1 MNASPFRCTAV
12 VGAGAV
18 GGYFGA
24 MLARAGHPVTLIGR
38 PAHVEAIR
46 AQGLQLQ
53 RAGMPAESLHV
64 QAATELAA
72 VRGAGL
78 VLFCVKS
85 PDTETTARELAPLLD
100 DDALVLSLQNG
111 VDNADTIARHVT
123 RQAVASAVVYV
134 AAAMA
139 GPGIVAHFGRGDL
152 VIGSRP
158 GAEIAAARLQA
169 VADLFASAQ
178 VPVKVSP
185 DVTGELWQKLLANCA
200 WNALSAITQ
209 RTYGEVAAQPETL
222 EVRRAVVRE
231 AVAVAAALGRR
242 IDFEAAL
249 AAIERIA
256 PAMPKTYSS
265 TAQDLARGKPSEID
279 HLNGY
284 LVRQGARL
292 GVPTPV
298 NQALLALVKLAESAR
313 MSGH

>member
-1 MNASPFRCTAV
+1 MTASTFRSTAV

-18 GGYFGA
+18 GCYFGA

-38 PAHVEAIR
+38 PAHVQAMQ

-53 RAGMPAESLHV
+53 RAGVPAESLRV
-64 QAATELAA
+64 TATTDLAA
-72 VRGAGL
+72 VRGTGL

-111 VDNADTIARHVT
+111 VDNADTIARHVVKP
-123 RQAVASAVVYV
+123 AVAPAVVYV

-139 GPGIVAHFGRGDL
+139 APGVVAHFGRGDL

-158 GAEIAAARLQA
+158 GADVGAARLQA
-169 VADLFASAQ
+169 VVDLFAGAQ

-185 DVTGELWQKLLANCA
+185 DVTGDLWQKLLANCA

-209 RTYGEVAAQPETL
+209 RTYGEVAAQAETL

-231 AVAVAAALGRR
+231 AVAVAAAQGRT
-242 IDFEAAL
+242 IDFEAAMV
-249 AAIERIA
+249 AIERLA

-284 LVRQGARL
+284 LVRQGATL

-313 MSGH
+313 LPGH

>member
-1 MNASPFRCTAV
+1 MSKHPFRSIAV

-24 MLARAGHPVTLIGR
+24 MLARAGHAVTLIGR
-38 PAHVEAIR
+38 PAHVQAINE
-46 AQGLQLQ
+46 QGLQL
-53 RAGMPAESLHV
+53 RRSGAEPETLRV
-64 QAATELAA
+64 QAGTELAA

-85 PDTETTARELAPLLD
+85 PDTDATARALAPLLD

-111 VDNADTIARHVT
+111 VDNADTISQHVT
-123 RQAVASAVVYV
+123 KQSVAPAVVYV

-152 VIGSRP
+152 VVGSRP
-158 GAEIAAARLQA
+158 GADVGAARLQA
-169 VADLFASAQ
+169 VVDLFAGAQ
-178 VPVKVSP
+178 VPVKLSP

-231 AVAVAAALGRR
+231 AAAVAAALGRR
-242 IDFEAAL
+242 IDFEAAMAGL
-249 AAIERIA
+249 EGIA

-313 MSGH
+313 LPGH